1 LIENG
6 RMEIMERYIRL
17 GFIGTG
23 VITSAIVT
31 GLCTLPKPM
40 ASILVSPRNRKKAE
54 KLASMFSNV
63 KVASSNQ
70 DILDNVDVVVLAVLP
85 QNREEILSL
94 LKFVNNHTVI
104 NLLAGTANADIAPLV
119 APASRL
125 IRSVPLPC
133 VSRHIGPI
141 ALFPDDDI
149 AREIFES
156 LGIVIAVDQESQ
168 LESLTII
175 TALMAP
181 YYALLESVVNWVV
194 KEGVGQKQASDYTA
208 SMFSALCAMA
218 VELPDGKIGSLVQES
233 MTPGGLNELAMET
246 ITTKEGLNPWMFAL
260 KKVKEKIEDSCNQ
273 GKQ

>member
-1 LIENG
+1 
-6 RMEIMERYIRL
+6 MRL

-31 GLCTLPKPM
+31 GLCILPKPM
-40 ASILVSPRNRKKAE
+40 TSILVSSRNREKAE
-54 KLASMFSNV
+54 KLASTFSNV

-70 DILDNVDVVVLAVLP
+70 EILDNSDAVVLAILP
-85 QNREEILSL
+85 QNREEILSPL
-94 LKFVNNHTVI
+94 QFVKNHTVI
-104 NLLAGTANADIAPLV
+104 NLLAGTTNTDIAPLV

-133 VSRHIGPI
+133 ASRNVGPI
-141 ALFPDDDI
+141 ALFPDNDV

-156 LGIVIAVDQESQ
+156 LGTVIAVEQESQ

-181 YYALLESVVNWVV
+181 YYALLENVVNWAV

-208 SMFSALCAMA
+208 SMFSALSAMA
-218 VELPDGKIGSLVQES
+218 VELPDGNIDSLIQES

-246 ITTKEGLNPWMFAL
+246 ITAKEGLNPWMFAL
-260 KKVKEKIEDSCNQ
+260 RKVKEKIA
-273 GKQ
+273 GL